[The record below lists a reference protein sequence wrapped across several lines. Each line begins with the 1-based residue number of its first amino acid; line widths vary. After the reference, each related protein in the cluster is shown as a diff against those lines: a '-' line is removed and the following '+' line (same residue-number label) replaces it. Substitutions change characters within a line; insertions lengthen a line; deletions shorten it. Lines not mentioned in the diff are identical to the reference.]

1 HDVTF
6 ARLASLYITGV
17 SVHIGCWRAA
27 GSVQEHAIRP
37 DTARR
42 WACRYSIRHMT
53 TATAE
58 RRPRAASLTTLL
70 RGLGG
75 RLLLAAIVCMPI
87 LLFAPFFTEPFEG
100 DEGAYGT
107 IAQQMLH
114 GYLPYRD
121 IFDHKPPLVY
131 VWYAVSFLIFGQNI
145 IAPRILA
152 ALSWSA
158 TTMLV
163 YVQGKLLL
171 GRRQALIAAAVF
183 GFAASLTMLSF
194 NANTEVFLILPLM
207 GATVAFTKAHQSG
220 DTRWLLV
227 AGLCGG

>member
-1 HDVTF
+1 
-6 ARLASLYITGV
+6 
-17 SVHIGCWRAA
+17 
-27 GSVQEHAIRP
+27 
-37 DTARR
+37 
-42 WACRYSIRHMT
+42 MT
-53 TATAE
+53 TATAQ
-58 RRPRAASLTTLL
+58 RRPRATSLTNLL
-70 RGLGG
+70 RGLTGKLVLPLI
-75 RLLLAAIVCMPI
+75 LLTPI

-145 IAPRILA
+145 VAPRIVA

-158 TTMLV
+158 TTFLV

-171 GRRQALIAAAVF
+171 PRRQALIAAAVF
-183 GFAASLTMLSF
+183 GFSASLTMLSF
-194 NANTEVFLILPLM
+194 N
-207 GATVAFTKAHQSG
+207 
-220 DTRWLLV
+220 
-227 AGLCGG
+227 